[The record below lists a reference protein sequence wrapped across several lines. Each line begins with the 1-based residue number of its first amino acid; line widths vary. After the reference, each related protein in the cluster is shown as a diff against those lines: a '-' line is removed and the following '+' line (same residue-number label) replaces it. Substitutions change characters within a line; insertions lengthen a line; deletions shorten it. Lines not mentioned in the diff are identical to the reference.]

1 MKALSNMLA
10 GKEHEKEA
18 FIKYFRA
25 MAIDV
30 KNEKKRIGGNF
41 AIAYV
46 VFSRELRDLIREIL
60 GPEVVFVLLRM
71 SPEDLRKRVLAR
83 HHGEDGAADFMNT
96 LAKLFEPAQ
105 ENEPRT
111 VEVEITAEMTRAQ
124 VVNQIRR
131 KIYLMDDN

>member
-1 MKALSNMLA
+1 MTILCIVL

-18 FIKYFRA
+18 FMKYFRA

-83 HHGEDGAADFMNT
+83 HHGEDGAADFMNVIE
-96 LAKLFEPAQ
+96 KQDNKQLFHC
-105 ENEPRT
+105 NF
-111 VEVEITAEMTRAQ
+111 
-124 VVNQIRR
+124 
-131 KIYLMDDN
+131 